1 MNIEPILYALSGFF
15 MKLSDDAYDRKKNI
29 SLAIFAGMLCG
40 VFVGY
45 LAVTSADAACIF
57 IAIVVGTLLSLKVD
71 SLNHVAAL
79 VLFILIVVYIG
90 IPSIG
95 IVTLIICSI
104 AAFIDEVGNDNLWVK
119 NRGKVT
125 ELFFEYRFSLKITV
139 LLFAVLG
146 LLQTL
151 FPFLKIPGIQYFLF
165 QTFLY
170 FILFDLFYEIAGLK
184 FDVIYNGLNSFFR
197 VFRRID

>member
-29 SLAIFAGMLCG
+29 SIAIFAGMLCG